1 MKLLYFFDC
10 GELVDIEDVLTTVFK
25 RKIARKN
32 DLEAYILGM
41 RSGDPGTFA
50 VSIFLMPITV

>member
-50 VSIFLMPITV
+50 VSIFF

>member
-1 MKLLYFFDC
+1 MKLLHLFDC
-10 GELVDIEDVLTTVFK
+10 GELDIEAVLTAVFK
-25 RKIARKN
+25 SERTIARKN

-50 VSIFLMPITV
+50 VSIF